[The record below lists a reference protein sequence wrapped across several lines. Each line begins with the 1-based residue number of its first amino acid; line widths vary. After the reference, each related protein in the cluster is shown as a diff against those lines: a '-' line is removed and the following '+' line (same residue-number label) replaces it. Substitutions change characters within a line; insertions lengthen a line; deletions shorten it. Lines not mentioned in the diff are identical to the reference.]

1 MPYIRVLGR
10 LAFAA
15 VLASI
20 PASVSAQTADH
31 TYSPEDIT
39 AGSRLYAAQCTLCH
53 GPLGDGVSGI
63 NLRQQRFR
71 RPLSDDQLRQVVTNG
86 VPNTGMPPFKLQP
99 RELDG
104 IVAFIRAGFDVTGTA
119 VKIGDAARGKQIYDR
134 SGCATCHRINGVGPR
149 TAPDLSDVG
158 SLRQPSSLQRSLL
171 TPNLGMMP
179 INRPIRIVTRQGE
192 TIQGRRLNED
202 TVSVQIIDDK
212 ERLRSIA
219 KADITLT
226 ELGKASP
233 MPSVAGKL
241 SEAEVSDLVA
251 YLLSLKGL

>member
-1 MPYIRVLGR
+1 MRYAPLLAR
-10 LAFAA
+10 LATA
-15 VLASI
+15 VLLIASAV
-20 PASVSAQTADH
+20 PALAQVADH
-31 TYSPEDIT
+31 QYSAEDIT

-86 VPNTGMPPFKLQP
+86 VPNTGMPPFRLQP

-119 VKIGDAARGKQIYDR
+119 VKIGDAARGKQVYAR
-134 SGCATCHRINGVGPR
+134 SGCATCHRIDGVGPR
-149 TAPDLSDVG
+149 TAPDLSDIG

-179 INRPIRIVTRQGE
+179 INRPIRVVTRQGE

-226 ELGKASP
+226 ELGKSSP
-233 MPSVAGKL
+233 MPSVSGKL